1 MTGAGAATGAGAGMG
16 AATGAGAGAGAGGAG
31 GGGAAAPPAEG
42 RGSEPP
48 EGAWEANAPRGGV
61 ALRYGPP
68 VVRVRAAEC
77 VGEAGLDPAGL
88 EVESHS
94 NFVSVRANVN
104 VIGGKWMFEV
114 VLGTA
119 GIQQIGWAPQFCPCN
134 NEEGIGDFPH
144 SYAYDGQRVKKW
156 NVTCQTYGHAWVPG
170 DVIGCCLDLDGGEI
184 WFRRNGECLGR
195 AFERVE
201 RAFPGMA
208 YSPALSLSRGERST
222 LNFGGTPFLYPVEG
236 FAPLQEAPPAE
247 RVRAMEECAAEAE
260 ALGERLARSGGPG
273 AGASPSTG
281 TDEDSG
287 LAEVVATAGLCEGMG
302 PLLHDRYFVEHAFV
316 PALLRLRNKAPSGL
330 RRLVGL
336 LATCL
341 EEHELVAM
349 VEYTLTRLSMLCRTA
364 LVRAPD
370 GGSEDE
376 DDRWR
381 LRDEGDEWR
390 LRGPFSETSSVP
402 PLQVAEAM
410 LSDDRIMYLLNDSS
424 YAYPLLEGFLV
435 FKQPNANDL
444 APIFP
449 AVMYGRKECKRLYGD
464 GWVREE
470 VEERR
475 RQVLR
480 TVEDVEDAQMALFMK
495 IMHSKGTNY
504 RAQSL
509 PRTRG
514 TFLGFFTWLAEK
526 NKGVARNVQPPGLSE
541 NSVLLS
547 AYTIL
552 LRVLYPQVSMRD
564 SIEDQARDN
573 VEFGGEGIREFHPE
587 ILTEPLISR
596 MSQQERRGRSSLY
609 SDVAR
614 FGGTF
619 SHISKELSQ
628 GHKECPEEWKAQTKP
643 LVLEGGL
650 DEGSDGDV
658 GSPARHSL
666 PEDASS
672 ENASEAED
680 YARSLSDHGENL
692 KRPREVGRGA
702 EEAAALKRLLVQP
715 QHPLTQSCLFSL
727 MVLLYQFG
735 MNTNFKNASY
745 QLLIYQNA
753 ISQLED
759 MDQRITLASS
769 SLAAGEAMPPR
780 ARSRFSTFEEYVE
793 NLKATR
799 RLFFQD
805 VVEAVR
811 QCYWHK
817 AVIIRPWRLRAV
829 FHACAQ
835 TARVIT
841 GLSKRGEVFQYIPE
855 AYMEAMV
862 DSFHTL
868 RRGDALS
875 LVPEATSG
883 RLNAKAMDDIITC
896 LVLHFNDER
905 VVNPDVRDII
915 LQSINM
921 TLHHSEFL
929 HIFERNLEARTH
941 MIPKL
946 LDCFGPRFW
955 IPVSNI
961 LIRLCRGEGFGEN
974 PYKMS
979 SSVMKK
985 SFCEAYETHSSSFS
999 EFLTRLF
1006 NMLNWTAT
1014 ELTVALKELVP
1025 HIHEIHIGHTSVNTT
1040 PEAQQSMRKC
1050 AVMFELMC
1058 NLLRVLE
1065 FISAKVP
1072 EAFVTGPD
1080 KEMNVSRLAETVS
1093 FVLSHTTNGPDASD
1107 FNQVECAQHADRS
1120 SSLFNGTDPL
1130 AEEQEYEEHVKAHA
1144 VMDKV
1149 TRTAV
1154 IAPLAGVLFHM
1165 VYRCAHSA
1173 KAELQEGSRMVVASF
1188 RETGELPSQAL
1199 AFFTSPAGE
1208 DCIKACEAPPAS
1220 TQVEQLREALAMV
1233 LKHSEAYKDQQA
1245 EDADEAGD
1253 IPDEFLD
1260 PIQCTLMRDPVTL
1273 PDSGVVLDRSTI
1285 KRHLLCDPSDP
1296 FSRASLKIEQVT
1308 PNKELKD
1315 RISLWKSDQ
1324 DRRKTL

>member
-1 MTGAGAATGAGAGMG
+1 
-16 AATGAGAGAGAGGAG
+16 
-31 GGGAAAPPAEG
+31 
-42 RGSEPP
+42 
-48 EGAWEANAPRGGV
+48 V

-156 NVTCQTYGHAWVPG
+156 NVSCQSYGHAWVPG

-236 FAPLQEAPPAE
+236 FAPLQDAPPAE
-247 RVRAMEECAAEAE
+247 RVRCMEERAAEAV
-260 ALGERLARSGGPG
+260 ALGERLELSSGQG
-273 AGASPSTG
+273 GASPSG
-281 TDEDSG
+281 GADEDSV
-287 LAEVVATAGLCEGMG
+287 LANVVATAKVCEGVG
-302 PLLHDRYFVEHAFV
+302 PLFHDRYFVEHAFV
-316 PALLRLRNKAPSGL
+316 PALLRLREKAPRGL
-330 RRLVGL
+330 RGLVGL

-349 VEYTLTRLSMLCRTA
+349 VEYSLTRLSMLCRTA
-364 LVRAPD
+364 LIRHPD
-370 GGSEDE
+370 FLGS
-376 DDRWR
+376 
-381 LRDEGDEWR
+381 
-390 LRGPFSETSSVP
+390 SSVP

-449 AVMYGRKECKRLYGD
+449 EVWWKECKRLHGD
-464 GWVREE
+464 GCDKEV
-470 VEERR
+470 VEERY
-475 RQVLR
+475 RQVLE
-480 TVEDVEDAQMALFMK
+480 TAEAVEDAQMALFMI

-504 RAQSL
+504 RALNL

-526 NKGVARNVQPPGLSE
+526 NKGVTRNVQPPGLSE

-547 AYTIL
+547 AYGIL
-552 LRVLYPQVSMRD
+552 LRVLYPQFPRRD
-564 SIEDQARDN
+564 VDLK
-573 VEFGGEGIREFHPE
+573 FGGKPFQEFHPE
-587 ILTEPLISR
+587 VLTEPLISQ
-596 MSQQERRGRSSLY
+596 MSRQEGRSSLY
-609 SDVAR
+609 SDIAR

-619 SHISKELSQ
+619 SHISKELGP
-628 GHKECPEEWKAQTKP
+628 GHKESPEEWKAQIKA
-643 LVLEGGL
+643 LVLEEGG
-650 DEGSDGDV
+650 DEGHDGDM
-658 GSPARHSL
+658 GSPTWHSP
-666 PEDASS
+666 PEDAAQ
-672 ENASEAED
+672 ENVSEAEE
-680 YARSLSDHGENL
+680 YAKKLSHSGG
-692 KRPREVGRGA
+692 RRGVGGGG

-727 MVLLYQFG
+727 MVLLYHFG

-745 QLLIYQNA
+745 QLLIQRTA

-759 MDQRITLASS
+759 MDLRISMASD
-769 SLAAGEAMPPR
+769 SLAAGHRMPLQ
-780 ARSRFSTFEEYVE
+780 AQLRFSTFEEYVE
-793 NLKATR
+793 NLKGTR
-799 RLFFQD
+799 RLFYKD
-805 VVEAVR
+805 VVESVR

-817 AVIIRPWRLRAV
+817 AVINQPWRLKAV

-875 LVPEATSG
+875 LENYG
-883 RLNAKAMDDIITC
+883 LDAMDDIVTC
-896 LVLHFNDER
+896 LVLHFSDGR
-905 VVNPDVRDII
+905 VLNPDVRDII

-929 HIFERNLEARTH
+929 HAFERNLEARTQ

-961 LIRLCRGEGFGEN
+961 LVRLCRGEGFGEN
-974 PYKMS
+974 PYKIS

-1025 HIHEIHIGHTSVNTT
+1025 HIHDTGHASRTT

-1065 FISAKVP
+1065 FISAQVP

-1080 KEMNVSRLAETVS
+1080 KEMNVSRLVETIS

-1107 FNQVECAQHADRS
+1107 FNKVVCLTQDSARS
-1120 SSLFNGTDPL
+1120 LSNGPG
-1130 AEEQEYEEHVKAHA
+1130 AELEHEEHVKAHA
-1144 VMDKV
+1144 ALEKV

-1165 VYRCAHSA
+1165 VYRGAHSA
-1173 KAELQEGSRMVVASF
+1173 KEELKEGSRMIVASF
-1188 RETGELPSQAL
+1188 CETGELPSQAL
-1199 AFFTSPAGE
+1199 AFFTSSAGE
-1208 DCIKACEAPPAS
+1208 DCIKACEAPPA
-1220 TQVEQLREALAMV
+1220 TAQVEQLREALAMV

-1245 EDADEAGD
+1245 EEADEAGD
-1253 IPDEFLD
+1253 IPDDFLD

-1296 FSRASLKIEQVT
+1296 FSRASLTIEQVT

-1315 RISLWKSDQ
+1315 RISLWKTDQ